1 MNSTEF
7 NNFVLKKN
15 SYFLPNDTITKIHAY
30 KIKHQP
36 KAEMF
41 VQDCDNLIKNKLK

>member
-1 MNSTEF
+1 MNCTEF

-15 SYFLPNDTITKIHAY
+15 SYFLPNNTIDAY